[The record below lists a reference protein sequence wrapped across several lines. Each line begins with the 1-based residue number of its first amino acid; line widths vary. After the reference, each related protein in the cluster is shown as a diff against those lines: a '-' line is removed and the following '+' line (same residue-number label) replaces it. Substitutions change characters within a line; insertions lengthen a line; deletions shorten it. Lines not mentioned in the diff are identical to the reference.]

1 MNLNLSGKTVIVT
14 GSSSGIG
21 AAIAQAAYAEGC
33 NVMLHGT
40 QEAVLAEKAAQL
52 GERAS
57 WVAADL
63 ADVNAASIIATK
75 TKEVFGTIDAVVNNA
90 GVFPRSSI
98 DTDVPS
104 QFDHVFHINVR
115 SPLMLI
121 QELVTVCRAESKAGT
136 VVNIGSINAHC
147 GAPFLLMYAMSKG
160 SLMTMTRNLG
170 DALGVENIR
179 VNQLNVGWTYTEGE
193 RKIQKDAGAP
203 DDWQDH
209 LSPLAAP
216 SGKLLQPED
225 VAAHAVFWLSPL
237 SAPVNGT
244 IHTVEQFP
252 MTGRNR
258 NSG

>member
-1 MNLNLSGKTVIVT
+1 MDLQLAGKTIIVT

-21 AAIAQAAYAEGC
+21 AAIAKAAYDEGA

-40 QEAVLAEKAAQL
+40 KEAVLQEKAAEL
-52 GERAS
+52 GPRAN

-63 ADVNAASIIATK
+63 ADVKSASVIANK
-75 TKEVFGTIDAVVNNA
+75 TKDVFGTIDGLVNNA
-90 GVFPRSSI
+90 GVFPRSSV
-98 DTDVPS
+98 DTDVPEH
-104 QFDHVFHINVR
+104 FDFVFHVNVR
-115 SPLMLI
+115 SPLMLT
-121 QELVTVCRAESKAGT
+121 QELVKVCREESKAGS

-160 SLMTMTRNLG
+160 AMMTMSRNLG
-170 DALGVENIR
+170 DALGIEKIR

-193 RKIQKDAGAP
+193 RKIQADAGAP